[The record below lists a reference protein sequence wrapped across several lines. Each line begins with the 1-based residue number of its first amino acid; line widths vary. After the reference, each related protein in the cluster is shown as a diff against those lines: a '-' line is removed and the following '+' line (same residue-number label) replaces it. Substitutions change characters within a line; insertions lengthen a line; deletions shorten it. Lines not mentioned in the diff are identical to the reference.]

1 MEIMFSAFATVVSLL
16 SFAWSLLVHH
26 RSLVRE
32 RRQDTLDAFNVLQS
46 QVLDELRQYD
56 KGDIEKISK
65 NNHDPRYKELSSL
78 LARCEHFSV
87 GVNQKIY
94 DLETVR
100 RLGGEHIVRIYTD
113 FLPLI
118 NTKRKYKN
126 NLERYREF
134 ETLAIKLGYEA
145 QSEDKSDGKE

>member
-1 MEIMFSAFATVVSLL
+1 MEIVLSAIALL
-16 SFAWSLLVHH
+16 LSIFSFAWSLCVQ
-26 RSLVRE
+26 RQSQVRE
-32 RRQDTLDAFNVLQS
+32 RRQSTLDSFNVLQS
-46 QVLDELRQYD
+46 QVLDELRQYKKD
-56 KGDIEKISK
+56 DITEIAK

-100 RLGGEHIVRIYTD
+100 RLGGEHIVRIYSD

-118 NTKRKYKN
+118 NAKRKYKN
-126 NLERYREF
+126 NQERYREF
-134 ETLAIKLGYEA
+134 EALAKALNYQE
-145 QSEDKSDGKE
+145 KSN